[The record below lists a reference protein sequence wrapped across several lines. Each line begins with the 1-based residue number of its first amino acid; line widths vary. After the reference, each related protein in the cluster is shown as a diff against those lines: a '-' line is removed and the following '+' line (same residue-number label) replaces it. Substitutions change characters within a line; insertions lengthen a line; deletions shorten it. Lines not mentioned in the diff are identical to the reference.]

1 MLHRYVAMLVFMTLF
16 TVLPSASTTCP
27 TDYVI
32 EGDIVDCTCTSNN
45 GNPSGSAVWR
55 IPQGSSRLVLSDV
68 RRGNHSNSY
77 VCEVKWGDRVVR
89 STTFT
94 LQVACELSGVIG
106 CHGFSVFFGTD
117 SN

>member
-1 MLHRYVAMLVFMTLF
+1 MLAFMTLF

-32 EGDIVDCTCTSNN
+32 EGDTVDCTCTSNN

-94 LQVACELSGVIG
+94 PQVACELSGVIG